1 VLPLHIF
8 RCDQKTSN
16 HAFANGHYAHQK
28 RVFGLHMIGG
38 RVAPSHMRFS
48 AGYPSLQVLFRA
60 ALTAMTNLEE
70 GVKIAKSVT
79 LIEIPRQLAATKR
92 CLILR
97 LETSK
102 TSFPS
107 ASFAMERFV
116 TISRSWC
123 SVQVAKYFKDEL
135 RLTAHLRILHI

>member
-1 VLPLHIF
+1 
-8 RCDQKTSN
+8 
-16 HAFANGHYAHQK
+16 
-28 RVFGLHMIGG
+28 MIGG

-123 SVQVAKYFKDEL
+123 SVQVAKYFKDAL